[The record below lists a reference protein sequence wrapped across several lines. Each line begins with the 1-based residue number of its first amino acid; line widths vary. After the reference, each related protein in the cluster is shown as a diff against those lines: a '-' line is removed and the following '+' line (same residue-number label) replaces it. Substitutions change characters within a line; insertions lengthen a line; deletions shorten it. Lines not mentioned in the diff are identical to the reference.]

1 MNDMNRSD
9 SEKEIAIYEGVCK
22 LIRQDVNLSQVTAS
36 EIAQA
41 AGIGKGTLYN
51 YFSTKD
57 EIIARTVFYLI
68 DQHLAQIQAGMER
81 QTGFEDKCR
90 AALEFIRIEAG
101 RKDSQIHLILM
112 GLDGGQAAPF
122 LRQGME
128 HIHAT
133 IREVERIVLELA
145 ETGVEEGVITCQEP
159 GYTAQVFL
167 SALMGYCRCLCSAGE
182 GTDGAIAAQRAYRML
197 VKALN

>member
-1 MNDMNRSD
+1 MNRMNRND
-9 SEKEIAIYEGVCK
+9 SEKEIAIYEGVRK
-22 LIRQDVNLSQVTAS
+22 LIRQNVNLSQVTAS

-68 DQHLAQIQAGMER
+68 DQHLAQIQACMEC
-81 QTGFEDKCR
+81 QKHFEDKCR
-90 AALEFIRIEAG
+90 AALDFIRVQANQ
-101 RKDSQIHLILM
+101 RDSQLHLMLM
-112 GLDGGQAAPF
+112 GIDGGQVAPF

-128 HIHAT
+128 RMRAT
-133 IREVERIVLELA
+133 MQEVERIVLMLA
-145 ETGVEEGVITCQEP
+145 ETGVAEGVIVRQES
-159 GYTAQVFL
+159 GYTVQVFL
-167 SALMGYCRCLCSAGE
+167 SALMGYCRCLCGPRKE
-182 GTDGAIAAQRAYRML
+182 TDGVMAAQRAYQIL

>member
-57 EIIARTVFYLI
+57 EIIARTVFTSSI
-68 DQHLAQIQAGMER
+68 SIWR
-81 QTGFEDKCR
+81 RSRR
-90 AALEFIRIEAG
+90 AWSGRPALR
-101 RKDSQIHLILM
+101 
-112 GLDGGQAAPF
+112 
-122 LRQGME
+122 
-128 HIHAT
+128 T
-133 IREVERIVLELA
+133 N
-145 ETGVEEGVITCQEP
+145 
-159 GYTAQVFL
+159 
-167 SALMGYCRCLCSAGE
+167 
-182 GTDGAIAAQRAYRML
+182 AAQRWSSSA
-197 VKALN
+197 